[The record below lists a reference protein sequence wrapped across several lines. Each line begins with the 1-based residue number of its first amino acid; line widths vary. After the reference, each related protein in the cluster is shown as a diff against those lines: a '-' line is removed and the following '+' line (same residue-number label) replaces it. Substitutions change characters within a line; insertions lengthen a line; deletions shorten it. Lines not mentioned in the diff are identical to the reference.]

1 VEIYEGWGCRGTPGL
16 LMSIG
21 NGKYFIEGSRSHE
34 ARSIRILRS
43 NGAGGGGYSNTASY
57 VNDERTMTDRQRND
71 RRNDVWDQL
80 KKSLKNWFQDEYAL
94 ARNKNKG
101 SDEE

>member
-21 NGKYFIEGSRSHE
+21 NGKYFIEGSTIDKG
-34 ARSIRILRS
+34 RSIRILRS
-43 NGAGGGGYSNTASY
+43 AGGGYSNTASY

-71 RRNDVWDQL
+71 RRNDVWNQL
-80 KKSLKNWFQDEYAL
+80 KVSLKNWFQDEYAL
-94 ARNKNKG
+94 ARNKKG
-101 SDEE
+101 LGEE